1 MSGCPAQKIFSLDVG
16 QADAKL
22 VVSSDGTKTLID
34 ADESKVV
41 AELDRVFEE
50 ELSIDSDKEKTI
62 DHFIATHLHQDHI
75 LGLFDL
81 KQSGYK
87 IHSASQP
94 NLARFE
100 VGEERGQ
107 VDPDLFRNYIE
118 ALSEHGIA
126 ADDINNLSSGDT
138 IESVAGEILSP
149 PAKSGTVP
157 FKSPKTER
165 ERNLK
170 PEKANENGLVIKL
183 ESEAGKSTL
192 LMGDMQDSS
201 AHHGEDWLVKQH
213 RDGNLDLNAD
223 TLHIGHHGSDKA
235 TKDGY
240 GDTNK
245 GSFLSAVNPDRVVVS
260 SELESEY
267 SHPRDEVLDR
277 LEEHGIDVFWTG
289 VHGTIKQEGD
299 KEAEIEQIPE
309 IDAATPA
316 DILALKYYAKA
327 NDVTQEEIA
336 ALEEGSLS
344 AEELPRDTP
353 ELAFKSDYLETA
365 SKASETIRRY
375 PKDAERL
382 TLNRFPKAMST
393 EYVSVDEHGAEST
406 VADGNAD
413 DLSPE
418 AQQVSQP
425 VEAATEASL
434 ADIREQRQKALQ
446 RLTDTSPQSMS
457 RSSQTTSTTSDQSI
471 SHSHTE
477 TTQSDQADE
486 SDKRRRK

>member
-1 MSGCPAQKIFSLDVG
+1 MSGSPAQNVFSLDVG

-34 ADESKVV
+34 ADESNVTD
-41 AELDRVFEE
+41 ELDRVFEE
-50 ELSIDSDKEKTI
+50 ELSIDSDTEKTI

-75 LGLFDL
+75 LGLFNL
-81 KQSGYK
+81 KESGYN
-87 IHSASQP
+87 INSASQP

-126 ADDINNLSSGDT
+126 ADDITNLSCGDSVGSVSG
-138 IESVAGEILSP
+138 EVLSP
-149 PAKSGTVP
+149 PAKSGTIP
-157 FKSPKTER
+157 FKSPKTGR

-183 ESEAGKSTL
+183 ETDAGKSTL

-201 AHHGEDWLVKQH
+201 AHYGEDWLVKQH
-213 RDGNLDLNAD
+213 NDGNIDLNAE

-245 GSFLSAVNPDRVVVS
+245 GSFLSTVNPDQVVVS

-267 SHPRDEVLDR
+267 SHPRDEVLER
-277 LEEHGIDVFWTG
+277 VEEHGIDVFWTG
-289 VHGTIKQEGD
+289 VHGTIKQECD
-299 KEAEIEQIPE
+299 KETKIEQIPE
-309 IDAATPA
+309 VEAASPA
-316 DILALKYYAKA
+316 DILALKYFAKA
-327 NDVTQEEIA
+327 NDVSQEEIA

-375 PKDAERL
+375 PKDAEIL

-393 EYVSVDEHGAEST
+393 DYVSVNEHGAESS
-406 VADGNAD
+406 VAEGNVD

-418 AQQVSQP
+418 AQQVSQS

-434 ADIREQRQKALQ
+434 EDIREHRQKALH
-446 RLTDTSPQSMS
+446 RLTDTSPQPMS
-457 RSSQTTSTTSDQSI
+457 RSSRTASTTSDQST
-471 SHSHTE
+471 SHIHTG
-477 TTQSDQADE
+477 TKQSDQSNE
-486 SDKRRRK
+486 SDKRRRR